1 MDTVEAT
8 LRKRRIPKWALPVF
22 GYGISALSLLWVFS
36 KFPFAQLGHHL
47 RTLDWFWITLAI
59 MAEVLVYFADAW
71 RWKVILAPVGAP
83 PFASCLQAVFV
94 GLLANDILPA
104 RAGEIIR
111 CFLLSYKTKVHLS
124 LAITSDFI
132 ERIMDGLW
140 IVLIYLAV
148 TVSVSTH
155 RAVDD
160 VMWVFGSSVVAISL
174 LIIWVLF
181 HRQHAHH
188 FANRRSWGAR
198 LIQLFEELHSL
209 GHWRELGIAFAI
221 GGLYWLL
228 QSVAIWAICR
238 ADKFYFD
245 PSAVVFLLVVKT
257 VWTMVPSAPANVGMY
272 QWSAVYA
279 LTLLQ
284 TEKGPAEVLAE
295 IMFVFL
301 TLPLIVGGAIAIAS
315 AGFSLDDLHR
325 HAHSAHSKRPERGNH
340 EDAS

>member
-1 MDTVEAT
+1 
-8 LRKRRIPKWALPVF
+8 
-22 GYGISALSLLWVFS
+22 
-36 KFPFAQLGHHL
+36 
-47 RTLDWFWITLAI
+47 
-59 MAEVLVYFADAW
+59 
-71 RWKVILAPVGAP
+71 VGAP

-209 GHWRELGIAFAI
+209 GHWRELGIAFAA
-221 GGLYWLL
+221 YAAPRR
-228 QSVAIWAICR
+228 SPPAAAMC
-238 ADKFYFD
+238 
-245 PSAVVFLLVVKT
+245 S
-257 VWTMVPSAPANVGMY
+257 SAPIPGVGT
-272 QWSAVYA
+272 SIFRA
-279 LTLLQ
+279 
-284 TEKGPAEVLAE
+284 P
-295 IMFVFL
+295 I
-301 TLPLIVGGAIAIAS
+301 
-315 AGFSLDDLHR
+315 
-325 HAHSAHSKRPERGNH
+325 RP
-340 EDAS
+340 